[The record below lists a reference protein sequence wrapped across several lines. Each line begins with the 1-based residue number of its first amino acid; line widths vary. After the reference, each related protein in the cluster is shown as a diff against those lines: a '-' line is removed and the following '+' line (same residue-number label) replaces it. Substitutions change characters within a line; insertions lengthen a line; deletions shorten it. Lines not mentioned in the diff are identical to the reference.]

1 MAVQGKSPVA
11 LCALCPLFLLVGL
24 LLLSAEVCASDEVP
38 RSYNYNLWLET
49 VPSAPAYRLKQEI
62 NVATM
67 QGVYN
72 FGELADI
79 HVGKERVYIVDR
91 IGSQVIITDHEFNP
105 ISRITLLKNEENRI
119 LTEGGNQMR
128 LTLPEGAF
136 EAENGDLYV
145 ADSGYRDPKNGE
157 ARIVVF
163 SETTDSR
170 GNKFYYAKRIIKRPD
185 NFVGRTQFIPSKL
198 VVDDAYRIYAV
209 VQGGSEGIVVLNADG
224 SFSHYFGINRIWYSP
239 IDYFWKNLASEEQL
253 EQMALTFAPPF
264 NSVDIDE
271 NGFIYATNSD
281 VRSYDKV
288 ARFNPSGDNII
299 RRMGYLPPMGD
310 VPDPLTGD
318 ESEIISVTVN
328 DYGMYAILDRGKGR
342 IFVYNF
348 DGELLFVIGNQGL
361 ARGEFINPGNIC
373 WLNDDIIASDKKK
386 GSILVYTPTEFGQL
400 VIDATKAYYVG
411 DWDAAGEK
419 WLQALRYNANY
430 DIAYVGYGKM
440 LYMQDRYEEA
450 LKYFRL
456 GNNRT
461 YYSMAYKKY
470 RSERLSENFGLFIAP
485 LLILFGLVV
494 FAEYRHHKRA
504 GEQ

>member
-1 MAVQGKSPVA
+1 MSVQRRSLIG
-11 LCALCPLFLLVGL
+11 LCL
-24 LLLSAEVCASDEVP
+24 LLGLVLVSSETGASADLP

-49 VPSAPAYRLKQEI
+49 VPSAPAYRLKREI
-62 NVATM
+62 NVGTM
-67 QGVYN
+67 PGVYN

-91 IGSQVIITDHEFNP
+91 IGNQVIVTDHEFNF
-105 ISRITLLKNEENRI
+105 ISRITLLKNEQNRI
-119 LTEGGNQMR
+119 MTEDGNQMR

-136 EAENGDLYV
+136 EAENGDLYI
-145 ADSGYRDPKNGE
+145 ADSGYRDAKTGE

-163 SETTDSR
+163 SETVDSR
-170 GNKFYYAKRIIKRPD
+170 GNAFYYAKNIIKKPS

-198 VVDDAYRIYAV
+198 VVDNAYRIYAV

-224 SFSHYFGINRIWYSP
+224 SFSHYFGTNRIRFSP
-239 IDYFWKNLASEEQL
+239 IEYFWKSLASEEQL
-253 EQMALTFAPPF
+253 QKMALTFAPPF

-271 NGFIYATNSD
+271 NGFIYATTSD
-281 VRSYDKV
+281 ARSIDKV

-299 RRMGYLPPMGD
+299 RRMGYLPPIGD
-310 VPDPLTGD
+310 VPDFLTGD

-328 DYGMYAILDRGKGR
+328 DYGMYAILDSGRGR

-348 DGELLFVIGNQGL
+348 DGELLFVIGNLGL
-361 ARGEFINPGNIC
+361 ARGEFISPGDVS
-373 WLNDDIIASDKKK
+373 WLGDDIIASDKKK
-386 GSILVYTPTEFGQL
+386 GTVAIYTPTEFGRL

-411 DWDAAGEK
+411 NWDEAGEK
-419 WLQALRYNANY
+419 WLQALRHNSNY

-440 LYMQDRYEEA
+440 LYMQERYEEA
-450 LKYFRL
+450 LKYFKL
-456 GNNRT
+456 GNNRS

-470 RSERLSENFGLFIAP
+470 RSEKLSENFGLFAMP
-485 LLILFGLVV
+485 LLIVFGAVV
-494 FAEYRHHKRA
+494 FAEYKHHKRA